1 MCTSLV
7 FPAGGHPVRG
17 GAGAGPSAA
26 PVRAGRSG
34 VDSGAQSD
42 HAGTHGPA
50 LLPAAATGTPA
61 KAAVY

>member
-1 MCTSLV
+1 M
-7 FPAGGHPVRG
+7 RG